1 MLIAVSLFV
10 LKRACVIF
18 GKLKMLQCF
27 RGKHYYVTKKV
38 RYLSSIAIQLRK
50 YRNITFSP
58 YHPALGRCDNC
69 CFRLINMRL
78 NEKETIFY

>member
-27 RGKHYYVTKKV
+27 RGKHYCHKK
-38 RYLSSIAIQLRK
+38 SSIFIE
-50 YRNITFSP
+50 YRNSAKKISQYYF
-58 YHPALGRCDNC
+58 
-69 CFRLINMRL
+69 
-78 NEKETIFY
+78 